1 MKIERAI
8 LIAFL
13 GNYLINTVVSAIA
26 ALVPAGTATGLLT
39 PQSIVFIIVALIVV
53 AVLSWWYGVDG
64 LKNGLIFGG
73 IGFVVSIA
81 TTFVAGISGV
91 IGQSGSLCA
100 VINILPNFGPFLWNV
115 STQSATIMKTI

>member
-39 PQSIVFIIVALIVV
+39 PQSIFFIAVALVV
-53 AVLSWWYGVDG
+53 VVVLAWWYGASG
-64 LKNGLIFGG
+64 WKNGLIFGG
-73 IGFVVSIA
+73 IGFLVSIA
-81 TTFVAGISGV
+81 TTFVARISRV
-91 IGQSGSLCA
+91 IRQSGPPPPGGGSKA
-100 VINILPNFGPFLWNV
+100 VFHIH
-115 STQSATIMKTI
+115 SS